1 MERASSASLP
11 ARFCYVE
18 PTFMG
23 DDMERFLIIY
33 RGASEPAE
41 RQEDRWTAWFDAMG
55 GAVLDPGSLTQD
67 SVEIPSRLIG
77 PKASSSSLSGYSVL
91 EALDFN
97 AVVRMVQDCPIFDE
111 RGSVEIARLGRQ
123 SA

>member
-1 MERASSASLP
+1 
-11 ARFCYVE
+11 
-18 PTFMG
+18 MG
-23 DDMERFLIIY
+23 DGMEKFLIIY

-41 RQEDRWTAWFDAMG
+41 RAQDRWSAWFDAMG

-77 PKASSSSLSGYSVL
+77 PKLSSSSLSGYSVL
-91 EALDFN
+91 EAADFN

-111 RGSVEIARLGRQ
+111 RGSVEIARLGAGA
-123 SA
+123 SASA

>member
-1 MERASSASLP
+1 MEK
-11 ARFCYVE
+11 
-18 PTFMG
+18 
-23 DDMERFLIIY
+23 FLIIY

-41 RQEDRWTAWFDAMG
+41 RHDDRWRAWFDAMG
-55 GAVLDPGSLTQD
+55 SAVLDPGSLTQD

-77 PKASSSSLSGYSVL
+77 PKLSSSSLSGYSVL
-91 EALDFN
+91 EAADFN